1 MNKDLLWRVL
11 EIIIISAAIIAVV
24 CIAVNFIKHSSQE
37 IIHQKGVV
45 VGQDH
50 DIWYIETTRY
60 ESWKV
65 KVKTDDGNIFT
76 ENSRRVYK
84 NTYIGQEVDVN
95 KVETYY
101 KDKLISVHYE
111 VVLD

>member
-1 MNKDLLWRVL
+1 MNKELFWKVF
-11 EIIIISAAIIAVV
+11 EIVIISVVIVAVV
-24 CIAVNFIKHSSQE
+24 CIAVDFIKHSSQE
-37 IIHQKGVV
+37 IIHLKGVV

-50 DIWYIETTRY
+50 DIWYVETTRY
-60 ESWKV
+60 ENWKV
-65 KVKTDDGNIFT
+65 KVKTDDGTIFT

-101 KDKLISVHYE
+101 KDKLFSVRYE
-111 VVLD
+111 VILE